1 MIRALIL
8 NDIRYMRKDPMCI
21 AAFTLPVILGCM
33 YNLLLLKIDFI
44 SEYLGVAKYLFIV
57 VIPMMVGMVFGFRF
71 LDEKDEKVLS
81 VYAVSPLG
89 MRKYII
95 YRMIQCII
103 VALIEI
109 IIMYLVGIK
118 TDYNGL
124 TSIIMATLLAP
135 FIFLILGILGKNK
148 IQGVTLLKLIG
159 TVAGLPALQ
168 VISRNKWDVI
178 FTLIPTDFI
187 FKSTYVHI
195 EGYIGFIYIIGM
207 ILLMGLMIVH
217 FYKKSIINI

>member
-21 AAFTLPVILGCM
+21 VAFIMPIILPCL
-33 YNLLLLKIDFI
+33 YNFLLLKIDFI
-44 SEYLGVAKYLFIV
+44 SEYLGVARYMFILI
-57 VIPMMVGMVFGFRF
+57 IPMIVGMMFGFRF
-71 LDEKDEKVLS
+71 LDEKDERVLS

-89 MRKYII
+89 MRKYIV
-95 YRMIQCII
+95 YRIIQCII

-109 IIMYLVGIK
+109 IIIYLVGIK
-118 TDYNGL
+118 ADYNSL
-124 TSIIMATLLAP
+124 ISIIMATLLGP

-159 TVAGLPALQ
+159 TFMGLPALQ
-168 VISRNKWDVI
+168 VISKNKWDWI

-187 FKSTYVHI
+187 FKSTYGHI
-195 EGYIGFIYIIGM
+195 EGYMGFLYIIGM
-207 ILLMGLMIVH
+207 ILLMGLMVGH